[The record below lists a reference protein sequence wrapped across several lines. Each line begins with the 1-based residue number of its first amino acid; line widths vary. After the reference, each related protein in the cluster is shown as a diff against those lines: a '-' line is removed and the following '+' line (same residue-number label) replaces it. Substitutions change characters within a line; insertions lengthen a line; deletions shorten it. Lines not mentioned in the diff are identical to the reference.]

1 MSGKQREEE
10 EGQSRK
16 SITLAREKPHG
27 GGGTPVAGAA
37 AIQTVADMGDT
48 SYG

>member
-27 GGGTPVAGAA
+27 GGTPAAGAA
-37 AIQTVADMGDT
+37 TIQTVADSDHG
-48 SYG
+48 GH